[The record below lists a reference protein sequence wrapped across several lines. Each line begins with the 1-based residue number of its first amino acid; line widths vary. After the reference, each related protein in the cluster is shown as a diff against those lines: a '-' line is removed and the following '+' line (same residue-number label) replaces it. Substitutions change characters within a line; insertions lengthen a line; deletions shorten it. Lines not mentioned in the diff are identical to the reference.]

1 MSMILWG
8 MQMNFKEIR
17 RKFFQMM
24 QESYQRFRVAIV
36 LDAVLF
42 LCVALLTYWQ
52 NYHIHNWYTEQIGC
66 AAAASAVSLVF
77 AVSLRLF
84 RERYGQAEGIF
95 QREVLPSAAVFL
107 LFFFLVQGHEFT
119 DERIWLQT
127 VGAALFFA
135 SVGFYCL
142 ESSKDGERA
151 FLTAL
156 FAAFEAGIVGSLF
169 SVSLSICLLAFSSLI
184 VSLETVLEG
193 TLYSVIVEFAF
204 FFAGLQVFLA
214 SLPVVG
220 RGAEAPSLFRSLLVR
235 LLWPVYLILLLIL
248 YLYVAKIIYIWEMP
262 VGMMNWFASLAI
274 LVFAFYFFSFAGDG
288 RHSLLQRFLRWGFL
302 LFLPI
307 LIVQA
312 IGMWQRI
319 EPYGL
324 TSPRYASIL
333 CTLFG
338 IGLLLLASL
347 RRLPHAAFLVFGAM
361 ALIFSLTPLNI
372 LDFPLRTQEARFWSI
387 IEANHMVQ
395 DGVAAENVSL
405 SEMERVKLLSAME
418 YMMERGQTEFLEQ
431 PGMRDML
438 AALVK
443 EARKP
448 EKVEYKDWARFES
461 PNPSYIPVAG
471 WSKAYTFDHRLVE
484 NGAIVI
490 ELGNGTEETYSVAAF
505 LEELKEYNRLQR
517 GKGESVFVR
526 ELRLDVDENTCLYF
540 SVVELFIQR
549 KLSREEITVHMS
561 GVLLKR

>member
-1 MSMILWG
+1 
-8 MQMNFKEIR
+8 
-17 RKFFQMM
+17 
-24 QESYQRFRVAIV
+24 
-36 LDAVLF
+36 
-42 LCVALLTYWQ
+42 
-52 NYHIHNWYTEQIGC
+52 
-66 AAAASAVSLVF
+66 
-77 AVSLRLF
+77 
-84 RERYGQAEGIF
+84 
-95 QREVLPSAAVFL
+95 
-107 LFFFLVQGHEFT
+107 
-119 DERIWLQT
+119 
-127 VGAALFFA
+127 
-135 SVGFYCL
+135 
-142 ESSKDGERA
+142 
-151 FLTAL
+151 
-156 FAAFEAGIVGSLF
+156 
-169 SVSLSICLLAFSSLI
+169 
-184 VSLETVLEG
+184 
-193 TLYSVIVEFAF
+193 
-204 FFAGLQVFLA
+204 
-214 SLPVVG
+214 
-220 RGAEAPSLFRSLLVR
+220 
-235 LLWPVYLILLLIL
+235 
-248 YLYVAKIIYIWEMP
+248 
-262 VGMMNWFASLAI
+262 
-274 LVFAFYFFSFAGDG
+274 
-288 RHSLLQRFLRWGFL
+288 
-302 LFLPI
+302 
-307 LIVQA
+307 
-312 IGMWQRI
+312 MWQRI